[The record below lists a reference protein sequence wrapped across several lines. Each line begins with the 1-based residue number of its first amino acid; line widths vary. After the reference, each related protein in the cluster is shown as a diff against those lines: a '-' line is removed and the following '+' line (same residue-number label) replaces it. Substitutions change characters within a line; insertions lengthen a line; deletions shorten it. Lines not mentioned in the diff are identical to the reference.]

1 MFSLVVQLQVSLLQQ
16 KLQSTDIKITVYKA
30 LQKLANNYLEWIPEL
45 ADQFVL
51 QHLMWDL
58 GQLKTELVVES
69 NTTLSHILFTEAQAT
84 ITMIVDM
91 DYYSRVHQVVDRTL
105 S

>member
-1 MFSLVVQLQVSLLQQ
+1 
-16 KLQSTDIKITVYKA
+16 
-30 LQKLANNYLEWIPEL
+30 
-45 ADQFVL
+45 
-51 QHLMWDL
+51 MWDL